1 MKNGLITHA
10 MGGFYKDQ
18 ARELLNI
25 PEQYDIHAV
34 IAIGYQDEKE
44 KLEETFQ
51 EREQPS
57 TRRPLEETIMEGTF
71 KV

>member
-1 MKNGLITHA
+1 